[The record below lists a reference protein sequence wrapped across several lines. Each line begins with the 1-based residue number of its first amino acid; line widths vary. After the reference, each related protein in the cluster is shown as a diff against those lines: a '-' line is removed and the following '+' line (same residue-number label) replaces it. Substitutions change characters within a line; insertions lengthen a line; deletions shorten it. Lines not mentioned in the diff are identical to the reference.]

1 MLGSGVRKS
10 QRDLDFNLNSA
21 RNTSVI
27 LGSYATFLSLSL
39 FISEMEI
46 INYLW
51 SLLGGL
57 KTKCIRDDTMHHI
70 RHH

>member
-10 QRDLDFNLNSA
+10 QKDLDFNLNNVS
-21 RNTSVI
+21 NTSET
-27 LGSYATFLSLSL
+27 LRSYATFLSLSL

-57 KTKCIRDDTMHHI
+57 KTKCICDDTMHHI
-70 RHH
+70 